1 MKTVNPSVKKNEK
14 KFAAFYNKDS
24 FAVLSLQ
31 LYNSYLKSNAYVTAL
46 GNFNPA
52 ARPEILFSIYKTGVC
67 AFEFMSIDF
76 SCGRLKLLTWLYH
89 AKI

>member
-14 KFAAFYNKDS
+14 KFVAFYNKDS

-31 LYNSYLKSNAYVTAL
+31 LYNIYLKSNAYVTAL

-52 ARPEILFSIYKTGVC
+52 ARPEIQIFDLQNRRMYLWVYEHWF
-67 AFEFMSIDF
+67 
-76 SCGRLKLLTWLYH
+76 
-89 AKI
+89 